1 MTSAEAAISTRN
13 LRKRYPAVEALR
25 GVDLEIGRGEVFAL
39 LGPNGAGKTTFVE
52 ILEGFRHRTSGDA
65 TVLGVDPAGGGA
77 AWRARI
83 GVVLQTTALFDTL
96 TVTEVVAHF
105 GSFYPA
111 PMPVG
116 HVIELAGLAEKR
128 DARCGTLSGGQ
139 RRRVDLALGLVGD
152 PELIFLD
159 EPTTGF
165 DPSARHH
172 AWDTVKELTSLG
184 KTVLLTTHYL
194 DEAEALA
201 GRVGVILRGE
211 LTAVA
216 APAELGGRQQAQA
229 HVTFTL
235 ATSLAGR
242 PLPELPG
249 TVVVDGN
256 RGSVLTDS
264 PTAVV
269 TALAAWARAAGVDE
283 IPGLAVGRP
292 SLEDVYLQMIRER
305 GGDGPEGG
313 EA

>member
-1 MTSAEAAISTRN
+1 MTETAAAIRTRD
-13 LRKRYPAVEALR
+13 LRKRYSAVEALR
-25 GVDLEIGRGEVFAL
+25 GVDLEVAPGEVIAL

-52 ILEGFRHRTSGDA
+52 ILEGFRRRTSGEA
-65 TVLGVDPAGGGA
+65 AVLGVDPAAGGA
-77 AWRARI
+77 GWRARI

-96 TVTEVVAHF
+96 TVTEVVTHF
-105 GSFYPA
+105 GNFYPA

-165 DPSARHH
+165 DPSARRH
-172 AWDTVKELTSLG
+172 AWETVRELTSLG

-201 GRVGVILRGE
+201 GRVGVIVHGE
-211 LTAVA
+211 LVAVA
-216 APAELGGRQQAQA
+216 APAELGGRQQARA

-235 ATSLAGR
+235 TGPLTAR

-249 TVVVDGN
+249 TLAVDGS
-256 RGSVLTDS
+256 RASVLTDA

-269 TALAAWARAAGVDE
+269 TALAAWARASGLDE
-283 IPGLAVGRP
+283 IPGLAIGRP
-292 SLEDVYLQMIRER
+292 SLEDVYLQMIRDR
-305 GGDGPEGG
+305 GGDALEGG
-313 EA
+313 DA